1 MRRVKREQLTK
12 RLADVGRRRSEAMA
26 AKRDASEELATL
38 IPEAHRAGIGVAEIV
53 KLTGV
58 SKRGVYDFLEAE

>member
-1 MRRVKREQLTK
+1 
-12 RLADVGRRRSEAMA
+12 MA